1 MRFRQA
7 TDQLQSPSWTRMV
20 AVSSGREPGPAHRAV
35 PHGAKVAPPHGPSRH
50 GTQLQAR
57 SHARSA
63 IYSQDMRRS
72 GRDTCNDAR
81 TAAPR
86 ESRRPRHWTRATPSC
101 ALRPTNA
108 SMATICR
115 IAARSCTL
123 TSPRLSGRSVIRVV
137 ADDLPRF
144 TLSHRQWVA
153 EDKNFYAN
161 TRLFRRA
168 RARKTAQTANI

>member
-20 AVSSGREPGPAHRAV
+20 AVSSGREPGPARRAV

-108 SMATICR
+108 PMATLSHC
-115 IAARSCTL
+115 
-123 TSPRLSGRSVIRVV
+123 SPFLHPDVAQIVRHARSVIRVV
-137 ADDLPRF
+137 ADDLPR
-144 TLSHRQWVA
+144 LR
-153 EDKNFYAN
+153 
-161 TRLFRRA
+161 RLAADRA
-168 RARKTAQTANI
+168 VDGLHERCSPLVTADLQDDE